1 MTVSQGHITAASTDE
16 ATLHIPAE
24 GLTAL
29 AAYLRDRGVEI
40 GSSLSSARIGDGRS
54 NLTYLVTDGSRNVVL
69 RRPPLPPFDP
79 SAHDVLREAR
89 TVAALTDTGVPVPR
103 VLAIAPDGS
112 TLGAPFYVM
121 EHVPGHVVTTATP
134 AALASPHDH
143 LQMGLALADGLA
155 AIHGAD
161 PRNPGL
167 EHLVR
172 RGDYLQRQLARFHR
186 ILQNGGH
193 RDIPDVTAVGRWL
206 EDNVPDPVEARL
218 VHGDY
223 RIGNVMWSP
232 DTPVRLAAVLDWEL
246 ASLGDPMADVAFLL
260 ATYPVPGDSEGALLS
275 MAPATLEPGFPSRA
289 VLAERYELSA
299 AVTLPDLQW
308 YTTYV
313 FWRGAVGLE
322 SFYQRMLAG
331 TIPAE
336 PFYLSLE
343 SEVPELARRARLSS
357 ADADNIF

>member
-1 MTVSQGHITAASTDE
+1 MASAHSAAASTDTRHVPDE
-16 ATLHIPAE
+16 
-24 GLTAL
+24 AL
-29 AAYLRDRGVEI
+29 AALAAFLGDQGVEI
-40 GSSLSSARIGDGRS
+40 GSSLSSSRIGDGRS
-54 NLTYLVTDGSRNVVL
+54 NLTYLVSDGRRDVVL

-89 TVAALTDTGVPVPR
+89 TVAALAHTGVAVPR
-103 VLAIAPDGS
+103 VLAIDHDGDI
-112 TLGAPFYVM
+112 LGAPFYVM

-134 AALASPHDH
+134 QALSRTDDH
-143 LQMGLALADGLA
+143 RRMGLALADGLA
-155 AIHGAD
+155 AVHGAD
-161 PRNPGL
+161 PGKRGL

-172 RGDYLQRQLARFHR
+172 RGDYLQRQLSRFRR

-193 RDIPDVTAVGRWL
+193 RHLPDVAVVGRWL
-206 EDNVPDPVEARL
+206 EDNLPDPVQARL

-223 RIGNVMWSP
+223 RIGNVMWAP
-232 DTPVRLAAVLDWEL
+232 DVPVRLAAILDWEL

-260 ATYPVPGDSEGALLS
+260 ATYPVPGDSDGALLS

-289 VLAERYELSA
+289 ELAHQYERSA
-299 AVTLPDLQW
+299 GVTMPDLRW
-308 YTTYV
+308 HTTYV

-343 SEVPELARRARLSS
+343 HEVPELARRARLCTQQ
-357 ADADNIF
+357 DQTIF